1 MAPCVRGL
9 RRRICRHKAPSPAS
23 WQGEPAG
30 HLISQHPGL
39 GIYYQLFSHLRVTR
53 EGRRES
59 GVGATKPPTDAA
71 ALPSSA
77 ASPTSLRNNGVA
89 VRRELGHSSSHKP
102 LPAPLWSCSEQAPE
116 GNLAAPISTFPHSRV
131 RHGRSQ
137 G

>member
-39 GIYYQLFSHLRVTR
+39 GIYSQLFSHLRVTR

-59 GVGATKPPTDAA
+59 GVGATKPPTDVAG
-71 ALPSSA
+71 LPSSA
-77 ASPTSLRNNGVA
+77 ASPISLRNNGVA
-89 VRRELGHSSSHKP
+89 VWRELGHCLHTNPSPPHCGAAQSRP
-102 LPAPLWSCSEQAPE
+102 QRATLLPPSRL
-116 GNLAAPISTFPHSRV
+116 FPHSRV